1 MHRLLIAAGNWK
13 MHKTMEEASVYAEAF
28 LPRMRMYRGL
38 EVIICPPFTAL
49 SVLRDAF
56 RGTNVQLGAQ
66 NVHWETQGAFTG
78 EISVR
83 MLQEFGCRY
92 VIVGHSERRH
102 IFRETSEEVG
112 LKVKTLCVFG
122 ISPILC
128 VGETLEE
135 RDKGRTYEVV
145 REQLQKGVAR
155 LSPEEACT
163 LVIAYEPV
171 WAIGT
176 GRAATPED
184 AEEVIA
190 FIRGEL
196 AQTFGP
202 SVAERVRI
210 LYGGSVTPDNVFSF
224 VVQRNIDGT
233 LVGGASLD
241 PSKFLAIV
249 EETERAFL
257 AKSKGA

>member
-1 MHRLLIAAGNWK
+1 MSRLLIAAGNWK
-13 MHKTMEEASVYAEAF
+13 MHKTMEEASAYAEAF

-38 EVIICPPFTAL
+38 EIVVCPPFTAL
-49 SVLRDAF
+49 SVLQSAF
-56 RGTNVQLGAQ
+56 RGTQVQLGAQ
-66 NVHWETQGAFTG
+66 NVHWEPQGAFTG

-112 LKVKTLCVFG
+112 RKVKTLCVFG

-128 VGETLEE
+128 VGEKLEE
-135 RDKGRTYEVV
+135 RDRGKTYEVV
-145 REQLQKGVAR
+145 REQLQKGIAH
-155 LSPEEACT
+155 LSPEEARN

-184 AEEVIA
+184 AEEVIR
-190 FIRGEL
+190 FIREEL
-196 AQTFGP
+196 ARAFNP
-202 SVAERVRI
+202 HVAEYVRI

-224 VVQRNIDGT
+224 VVQKNIDGT

-241 PSKFLAIV
+241 PSKFLSIV
-249 EETERAFL
+249 EETERAFIE
-257 AKSKGA
+257 KSKGA

>member
-1 MHRLLIAAGNWK
+1 MGRLLIAAGNWK
-13 MHKTMEEASVYAEAF
+13 MHKTAEEASAYAEAF

-38 EVIICPPFTAL
+38 EVVICPPFTAL
-49 SVLRDAF
+49 PVLCNRF
-56 RGTNVQLGAQ
+56 RGTQVQLGAQ
-66 NVHWETQGAFTG
+66 NVHWEPQGAFTG
-78 EISVR
+78 EVSVR

-112 LKVKTLCVFG
+112 LKVRTLSVWG

-135 RDKGRTYEVV
+135 RERGKTYEVV
-145 REQLQKGVAR
+145 QEQLLKGIEH
-155 LSPEEACT
+155 LSPERAHA

-176 GRAATPED
+176 GRAATPQD
-184 AEEVIA
+184 AEEVIR
-190 FIRGEL
+190 FIREEL
-196 AQTFGP
+196 ARYFNP
-202 SVAERVRI
+202 STAESIRI

-224 VVQRNIDGT
+224 VVQKNIDGT

-257 AKSKGA
+257 EKSKGV